1 MSLIVRPARQE
12 DAPSIAAIRHAAY
25 FSQPGHATG
34 YGTLP
39 LAKHMPLE
47 TVNTQIFIAASG
59 ALRAQILVV
68 EDPATGQVISTA
80 KWFLPVPEGESALDP
95 QRLPKVNPEDRYL
108 NGPLL
113 GAYARAMAEKGMSGQ
128 GDRCCYRRFL
138 WARNI
143 FCS

>member
-25 FSQPGHATG
+25 LTKPGHATA

-39 LAKHMPLE
+39 LADHMRLE
-47 TVNTQIFIAASG
+47 TVNTQIFIAASS

-80 KWFLPVPEGESALDP
+80 KWFLPVPEGERALELD
-95 QRLPKVNPEDRYL
+95 RLPKVNPEDRYL
-108 NGPLL
+108 NHTLL
-113 GAYARAMAEKGMSGQ
+113 EAYMRAIAEKEMNGQ
-128 GDRCCYRRFL
+128 EDRRCY
-138 WARNI
+138 
-143 FCS
+143 